1 LKKLL
6 AELWTEHRREFLFSV
21 GMACFLVTGLLAWA
35 LPKNSEPLSASAS
48 APTPVPAQA
57 ERTEKTVPAVSPA
70 PQNNTPP
77 KFESGEEENIESEP
91 DEKKADERRQ
101 DDRWFLYI
109 TGSVRNPGVYQLP
122 PDARL
127 VHLIEAAGGMNSLA
141 DPVAVNL
148 AAPLEDGIHVHI
160 PKKGERT
167 SEQTTILE
175 VPLLPSAVPGRQPE
189 PRGLRAAESRGNQT
203 SSSAVIDVNRATE
216 GELTALKGIGPV
228 LAKNIVEYRRK
239 NGPFK
244 NIEELTRVKGIGL
257 KKLEGFRD
265 RAVARP

>member
-1 LKKLL
+1 VDNPPP
-6 AELWTEHRREFLFSV
+6 ELE
-21 GMACFLVTGLLAWA
+21 G
-35 LPKNSEPLSASAS
+35 
-48 APTPVPAQA
+48 
-57 ERTEKTVPAVSPA
+57 
-70 PQNNTPP
+70 
-77 KFESGEEENIESEP
+77 GEEESIESEP
-91 DEKKADERRQ
+91 GEKQR

-109 TGSVRNPGVYQLP
+109 TGSVRNPGVYRLP

-141 DPVAVNL
+141 DSVAVNL

-175 VPLLPSAVPGRQPE
+175 VPLLPAAVPGRQPK
-189 PRGLRAAESRGNQT
+189 PRGLRAAESRENQT

-216 GELTALKGIGPV
+216 GELTVLKGIGPV